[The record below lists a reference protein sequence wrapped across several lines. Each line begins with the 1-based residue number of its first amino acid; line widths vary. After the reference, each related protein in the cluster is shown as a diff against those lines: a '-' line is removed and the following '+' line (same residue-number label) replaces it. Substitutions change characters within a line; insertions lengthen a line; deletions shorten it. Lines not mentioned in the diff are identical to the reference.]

1 MPVIVEERAMRGWI
15 SRLSVGQGGAIAVEY
30 ALAAGLVGLAAV
42 FALAALGDALNEG
55 YEPVTAVTA
64 PGHDLSN
71 ERDF

>member
-1 MPVIVEERAMRGWI
+1 MRGLI
-15 SRLSVGQGGAIAVEY
+15 SRLSVDQGGAIAVEY

-42 FALAALGDALNEG
+42 LALAALGDALNEG

>member
-1 MPVIVEERAMRGWI
+1 MRGLI
-15 SRLSVGQGGAIAVEY
+15 SRLSAGQGGAIAVEY

-42 FALAALGDALNEG
+42 LALAALGDALNEG
-55 YEPVTAVTA
+55 YEPVTTVTA

>member
-1 MPVIVEERAMRGWI
+1 MD
-15 SRLSVGQGGAIAVEY
+15 QGGAIAVEY

-42 FALAALGDALNEG
+42 LALAALGDALNEG